1 MRQLIHCILSSF
13 LICSALSAGDVEDV
27 KNSIKNS
34 FKYLNKMKK
43 SENDYSKDGALEFW
57 SSGGLMQNIDPSGRP
72 ETYDYVNINPKHIE
86 VIVLAK
92 GKAAVAMY
100 YSEGN
105 MKLKNSSASSRK
117 SVVLWPDKPASLCSS
132 TLVEENVAGLCSSN

>member
-27 KNSIKNS
+27 KSSIKKS

-57 SSGGLMQNIDPSGRP
+57 SSGGLMQTIDPSGRP

-105 MKLKNSSASSRK
+105 MKPKNSSEVSHYLTRVS
-117 SVVLWPDKPASLCSS
+117 
-132 TLVEENVAGLCSSN
+132 

>member
-27 KNSIKNS
+27 KNSIKKS

-57 SSGGLMQNIDPSGRP
+57 SSGGLMQTIDPSGRP
-72 ETYDYVNINPKHIE
+72 ETYDYVNKHFKNNIGHLHHTPK
-86 VIVLAK
+86 
-92 GKAAVAMY
+92 Y
-100 YSEGN
+100 PFCFSFF
-105 MKLKNSSASSRK
+105 
-117 SVVLWPDKPASLCSS
+117 
-132 TLVEENVAGLCSSN
+132 